1 MPTETMQGEKNKTSP
16 VEETETFLGSRWG
29 NKILEIT
36 SEYIMQ
42 HCWRHRSREA
52 LRCCYTCVLCVIVC
66 FISLKTPCDFCL
78 HSLNSYGNLKARW
91 KAKKAKHETSCV
103 VCIRKCISRL
113 YLFTNEFSRAKTLKR
128 KC

>member
-42 HCWRHRSREA
+42 HC
-52 LRCCYTCVLCVIVC
+52 
-66 FISLKTPCDFCL
+66 
-78 HSLNSYGNLKARW
+78 
-91 KAKKAKHETSCV
+91 
-103 VCIRKCISRL
+103 
-113 YLFTNEFSRAKTLKR
+113 
-128 KC
+128 